1 MKKIILLRH
10 GQSTW
15 NKENR
20 FTGWTDVALTEQGRQ
35 EARQA
40 GRLIKEQGLVFSKA
54 FTSYLSRAVQT
65 LHLVL
70 EELDQEWIEVQ
81 KTWRLNEKH
90 YGILQGLNKA
100 ETTAK
105 YGANQVK
112 KWRGGY
118 DCAPPALDPDDTRNP
133 YFDVRYQNVPL
144 AYLPRTE
151 SLKDTV
157 ERILPYW
164 QERIF
169 PLLER
174 EQNLL
179 VVAHGNSLRAIL
191 KHVKNISDEEI
202 TELNLPTG
210 IPYVLEF
217 DNTLYLTRD
226 YFLGDPKEVQKRA
239 EAVARQAEKK

>member
-15 NKENR
+15 NEENR
-20 FTGWTDVALTEQGRQ
+20 FTGWSDVPLTEQGRQ

-65 LHLVL
+65 LNLVL
-70 EELDQEWIEVQ
+70 EELNQEWLEVK

-90 YGILQGLNKA
+90 YGILQGLNKKQTA
-100 ETTAK
+100 EK
-105 YGANQVK
+105 YGLELVQR
-112 KWRGGY
+112 WRRGY
-118 DCAPPALDPDDTRNP
+118 DCAPPALEPDDERNP
-133 YFDVRYQNVPL
+133 FFDVRYQNVPL

-151 SLKDTV
+151 SLKDTIN
-157 ERILPYW
+157 RILPYW
-164 QERIF
+164 QECIF

-179 VVAHGNSLRAIL
+179 VVAHGNSLRAII
-191 KHVKNISDEEI
+191 KHVKNLSEQDI

-226 YFLGDPKEVQKRA
+226 YFLGDTKEVQKRA
-239 EAVARQAEKK
+239 EAVARQADK

>member
-15 NKENR
+15 NLENR
-20 FTGWTDVALTEQGRQ
+20 FTGWTDVPLSEQGRA

-40 GRLIKEQGLVFSKA
+40 GQRLKAQGWVFNRA
-54 FTSYLSRAVQT
+54 FTSYLRRAVQT

-70 EELDQEWIEVQ
+70 EELKQEWIDVH

-100 ETTAK
+100 QTAEK
-105 YGANQVK
+105 YGLEQVK
-112 KWRGGY
+112 RWRRSY
-118 DCAPPALDPDDTRNP
+118 DCAPPPLPTDDPRNP
-133 YFDVRYQNVPL
+133 YLQVQYQQVPL

-151 SLKDTV
+151 SLQDTV
-157 ERILPYW
+157 ERMLPYW

-174 EQNLL
+174 EENLL
-179 VVAHGNSLRAIL
+179 IVAHGNSLRGIL
-191 KHVKNISDEEI
+191 KYVKKMSAEEI
-202 TELNLPTG
+202 MQVNLPTG

-217 DNTLYLTRD
+217 DPALYLKRD
-226 YFLGDPKEVQKRA
+226 YFLADPQELQERIQ
-239 EAVARQAEKK
+239 AVEKQAEQK

>member
-10 GQSTW
+10 GQSIW
-15 NKENR
+15 NQENR
-20 FTGWTDVALTEQGRQ
+20 FTGWTDVPLTEEGRQ

-40 GRLIKEQGLVFSKA
+40 GQILKEQGLVFSQA
-54 FTSYLSRAVQT
+54 FTSYLSRAIET
-65 LHLVL
+65 LNLVL
-70 EELDQEWIEVQ
+70 QELGQEWLEVH

-90 YGILQGLNKA
+90 YGLLQGLNKTQTA
-100 ETTAK
+100 EK
-105 YGANQVK
+105 YGLEQVK
-112 KWRGGY
+112 RWRRGY
-118 DCAPPALDPDDTRNP
+118 DAAPPALDPDDERNP
-133 YFDVRYQNVPL
+133 FFEVRYQNVPL

-157 ERILPYW
+157 ARILPYW

-191 KHVKNISDEEI
+191 KHIKNISEEEI
-202 TELNLPTG
+202 INLNLPTG

-226 YFLGDPKEVQKRA
+226 YFLADPQEVQKRID
-239 EAVARQAEKK
+239 AVARQAEQK